1 MDFQRTRA
9 LRCPHHG
16 HVATL
21 GTDRIGVIK
30 HFFPRVILKFAL
42 FSIGE
47 CLGGRTPRRKRFT
60 STVVSTFRTR
70 RQEQQTGVIGV
81 SRAVA
86 NPCRPDT
93 PVFFFVPDGVSTF
106 DGSMQINRLSPD
118 QKNICHSFSFSF
130 FLSFCFFFFRGKNPG
145 VDRSREFRRRSILSS
160 GLRRKHGVHSGSKKV
175 CCNIF
180 VRINTLTKL
189 SATTCESNV
198 PSE

>member
-130 FLSFCFFFFRGKNPG
+130 FLSFCFFFF
-145 VDRSREFRRRSILSS
+145 SREESGCRSIPRVSKTFYPL
-160 GLRRKHGVHSGSKKV
+160 LRITSKTWRAQWV
-175 CCNIF
+175 E
-180 VRINTLTKL
+180 
-189 SATTCESNV
+189 ESMLQYFRENKYIDKIV
-198 PSE
+198 GYYMRE